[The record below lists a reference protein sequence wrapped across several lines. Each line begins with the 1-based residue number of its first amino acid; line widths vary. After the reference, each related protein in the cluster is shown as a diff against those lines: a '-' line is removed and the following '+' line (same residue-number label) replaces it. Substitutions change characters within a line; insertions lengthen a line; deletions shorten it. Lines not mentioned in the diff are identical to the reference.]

1 LNNARASGVM
11 LVLISAFVFSSAGI
25 FTKGVDTDA
34 WGVIFWRGLS
44 AALLTVIYCMIR
56 GTFKKELSKFGIPA
70 FFAALFMAAGTSAF
84 IPAFKLTSIANVALI
99 WAAAPLIAALMA
111 WLALREKPKS
121 RIIIASALAMI
132 GVGIL
137 VNGSIGN
144 AESIKG
150 DMLALI
156 MTVLMSAAMVVYRK
170 YPQTPAALP
179 AALASLMLLPF
190 ALYSTD
196 VMNIPT
202 GELPVLIGFGLVFA
216 IASVTLNEGVRRIPV
231 SEAALLGSLETPL
244 APIWAFL
251 ILSEIPTFPT
261 FAGGAVIFSAIIYSQ
276 FSRKKFR
283 TI

>member
-25 FTKGVDTDA
+25 FTKSVDTDA

-44 AALLTVIYCMIR
+44 AALFTVIYCMIR

-150 DMLALI
+150 DMLVLI
-156 MTVLMSAAMVVYRK
+156 MTV
-170 YPQTPAALP
+170 
-179 AALASLMLLPF
+179 
-190 ALYSTD
+190 
-196 VMNIPT
+196 
-202 GELPVLIGFGLVFA
+202 
-216 IASVTLNEGVRRIPV
+216 
-231 SEAALLGSLETPL
+231 
-244 APIWAFL
+244 
-251 ILSEIPTFPT
+251 
-261 FAGGAVIFSAIIYSQ
+261 
-276 FSRKKFR
+276 
-283 TI
+283 